1 MKKLITVALIF
12 CSTLSFGQN
21 SSKFHHK
28 LSQAIIDSAEF
39 VLRAKTSHFTKDSIL
54 IDDFKKMYIGDGLVR
69 SCILSLDGKGGITVD
84 FWRIVDSIYDGVDT
98 IVNRKT
104 KTLSFTLTDGRK
116 NIGQATKVIKVP
128 FSAWTWSVGTTP
140 VRYRFKTDS
149 SLSTVSTALSISFSY
164 GYTFGKS
171 VITSRAINHKSI
183 TIAPFIGLVSADL
196 KKETVKT
203 PKIWD
208 AAKTTTQTNVA
219 FSYGLSGTFAR
230 NNLGIV
236 VSVGFDH
243 MFGSKSDQWSYQ
255 DKPWIGLGINTNLGI
270 IK

>member
-1 MKKLITVALIF
+1 MKKLITISFVFL
-12 CSTLSFGQN
+12 STLCFGQN

-28 LSQAIIDSAEF
+28 LSQEIIDSAGF
-39 VLRAKTSHFTKDSIL
+39 ILRGKTSHFTKDSIS
-54 IDDFKKMYIGDGLVR
+54 IDDFKKMYVGKGLVR
-69 SCILSLDGKGGITVD
+69 SCILSLDGKGGIAID
-84 FWRIVDSIYDGVDT
+84 FWRIVDSLNDNVDT

-104 KTLSFTLTDGRK
+104 KTLSFVLTDSRK

-128 FSAWTWSVGTTP
+128 FSALTWSVGTTP

-149 SLSTVSTALSISFSY
+149 SLSTVSTALSISISY

-171 VITSRAINHKSI
+171 TITSRAINNKSI

-196 KKETVKT
+196 KKETVTT

-219 FSYGLSGTFAR
+219 FSYGLSTSFAR
-230 NNLGIV
+230 NNLGLV
-236 VSVGFDH
+236 VSLGFDH
-243 MFGSKSDQWSYQ
+243 MLGSMSEFWSYQ

-270 IK
+270 LK